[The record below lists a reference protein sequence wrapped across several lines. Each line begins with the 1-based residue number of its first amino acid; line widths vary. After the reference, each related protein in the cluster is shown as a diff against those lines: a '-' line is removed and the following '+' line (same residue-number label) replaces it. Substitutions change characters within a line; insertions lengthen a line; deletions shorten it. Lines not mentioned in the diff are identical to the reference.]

1 MAGAEAAAVRLAWGS
16 LGLALSVPVILAL
29 DAVVRAPL
37 AGGYNMPRSV
47 MLAQPAAAVA
57 ALWLGIAAQRKMTGK
72 RHEYWISLGAIG
84 LSAIL
89 LVIWV
94 LWAYIAL
101 TIDVN

>member
-29 DAVVRAPL
+29 DAAIRAPL
-37 AGGYNMPRSV
+37 PGGYYMPGPV
-47 MLAQPAAAVA
+47 MLAQPIAAVA

-84 LSAIL
+84 LSVVL
-89 LVIWV
+89 LIIWV
-94 LWAYIAL
+94 LWAYVAL